1 MLESQT
7 TSSTLALDA
16 HLLGA
21 AQSLDTVAADSSHAD
36 RPARRDAPAGLL
48 PDAPGF
54 TEIARVE
61 VDAVGAVVA
70 AIVSP
75 GADARAFRALK
86 RGVRL
91 VDVLERIDR
100 GTAAQVGEAIVGGSP
115 ATGVSTVKVR
125 GSWRSLRFVS
135 ESPKG
140 SWPRVVTFALAHTPV
155 DAALAEESR
164 RRQAVSAALAR
175 ITSLLNS
182 DMLAEDMARAVL
194 PETVSTACF
203 DTGAILRV
211 RSNGRA
217 EVLAAYG
224 PTRRRGFPYPALEL
238 NDPTLTTATHEPG
251 LVSLAASSL
260 AGLPAALRDVSPR
273 GLRHLLLAPAF
284 AGHTLRGILVLG
296 ARAEPSGQI
305 LEADFL
311 RVVAD
316 GVGLSLGH
324 SVLSRQ
330 SQLSEVVLDTSVA
343 VARAISG
350 SLDLQ
355 RTFQQIASSAAR
367 VMGNCSCLL
376 LELRVEADD
385 LVVVASS
392 HGEDELLLGLAVKFE
407 GKQSSV
413 EALQEGRSIVVED
426 IAWGVGVEPV
436 TRERLRFRSALF
448 VPIRADGVLIGS
460 LLLYSTERRD
470 SYSPQDVARAEM
482 VAEQAAS
489 AICNARLY
497 RTLELSQQRSQV
509 LLRSLTQLRQQKRKE
524 WANVLHDDIV
534 QTMVAALY
542 EVQGLQ
548 ADLSETAGADAERV
562 ATILRRAIDD
572 TRRVIRDLRPPAL
585 DGVGL
590 SGALQALVE
599 RADRESSST
608 VTLEL
613 AAVPELTPGVE
624 TALYLVAREALHNAS
639 RYSNA
644 GHVWIRLAYRASSS
658 GAGAVS
664 LQVHD
669 DGRGFVADG
678 VDREG
683 HFGLTMM
690 GEQAALAG
698 GELSLDSNA
707 GGGTR
712 VEVVVPLACERPDEA
727 GQRPGAKAE
736 QS

>member
-1 MLESQT
+1 M
-7 TSSTLALDA
+7 
-16 HLLGA
+16 
-21 AQSLDTVAADSSHAD
+21 DTVAADARHAD

-48 PDAPGF
+48 PDAHGF
-54 TEIARVE
+54 TEVARVE
-61 VDAVGAVVA
+61 VDAVGAVVV

-75 GADARAFRALK
+75 GPDARAFRALK

-91 VDVLERIDR
+91 VDALERIDHM
-100 GTAAQVGEAIVGGSP
+100 TATRVAEALAGGSQE
-115 ATGVSTVKVR
+115 AGVSTIKVR
-125 GSWRSLRFVS
+125 GSWRSLRFSS
-135 ESPKG
+135 ESPAA
-140 SWPRVVTFALAHTPV
+140 SWPRGVTFALASTPTDV
-155 DAALAEESR
+155 ALAQESR
-164 RRQAVSAALAR
+164 RRQSVSAALVR

-182 DMLAEDMARAVL
+182 DMLPEDMARAVL

-260 AGLPAALRDVSPR
+260 AALPAALRDVSPR

-296 ARAEPSGQI
+296 ARAEPSGQT

-316 GVGLSLGH
+316 GIGLSLGH

-330 SQLSEVVLDTSVA
+330 SRLSEVVLDTSVA

-355 RTFQQIASSAAR
+355 RTFQQIALSAAR

-392 HGEDELLLGLAVKFE
+392 HTEDELLLGLAVKFE
-407 GKQSSV
+407 GKETNV
-413 EALQEGRSIVVED
+413 EALQVGRSIVAED
-426 IAWGVGVEPV
+426 IAWGVGVEPA
-436 TRERLRFRSALF
+436 TRKRLRFRSALF
-448 VPIRADGVLIGS
+448 VPIRADGALIGS
-460 LLLYSTERRD
+460 LLLYSTKRRD

-524 WANVLHDDIV
+524 WANILHDDIV

-548 ADLSETAGADAERV
+548 ADLSETASADAERV
-562 ATILRRAIDD
+562 AMILRRAIDD
-572 TRRVIRDLRPPAL
+572 TRKVIRDLRPPAL

-590 SGALQALVE
+590 SGALRALAE
-599 RADRESSST
+599 RADRESPAM

-613 AAVPELTPGVE
+613 ADVPELTPATE

-639 RYSNA
+639 RYANA
-644 GHVWIRLAYRASSS
+644 GHIRIRLGCRAGGS
-658 GAGAVS
+658 GTEAVS
-664 LQVHD
+664 LQVYD
-669 DGRGFVADG
+669 DGRGFVTDG
-678 VDREG
+678 FDREG

-698 GELSLDSNA
+698 GELSLDSSA

-712 VEVVVPLACERPDEA
+712 VEVVVPLACGRPDEA
-727 GQRPGAKAE
+727 GERSDEKVERP
-736 QS
+736 

>member
-1 MLESQT
+1 MTAESP
-7 TSSTLALDA
+7 
-16 HLLGA
+16 LG
-21 AQSLDTVAADSSHAD
+21 SPEV
-36 RPARRDAPAGLL
+36 
-48 PDAPGF
+48 

-61 VDAVGAVVA
+61 IDAAGTVVA
-70 AIVSP
+70 AAVSR
-75 GADARAFRALK
+75 GADARAFRVLR

-91 VDVLERIDR
+91 ADALDRIDH
-100 GTAAQVGEAIVGGSP
+100 AAAGQVADAILGGSAQSGA
-115 ATGVSTVKVR
+115 ATIKIR
-125 GSWRSLRFVS
+125 GSWRSLYFAS
-135 ESPKG
+135 EPPSGTRPH
-140 SWPRVVTFALAHTPV
+140 VVTFTLARTPTDGALAQ
-155 DAALAEESR
+155 ECR
-164 RRQAVSAALAR
+164 RRQAVSVALAS
-175 ITSLLNS
+175 ITSSLNS

-194 PETVSTACF
+194 PETVSMAGF

-217 EVLAAYG
+217 EVLAAFG
-224 PTRRRGFPYPALEL
+224 PTRRRGFPYPSLEL
-238 NDPTLTTATHEPG
+238 NDPTLAAVTHAPG
-251 LVSLAASSL
+251 LASLTGDALGA
-260 AGLPAALRDVSPR
+260 LPAALRDVSPR
-273 GLRHLLLAPAF
+273 GVRQLLLAPAF

-296 ARAEPSGQI
+296 ARTERSGPA

-324 SVLSRQ
+324 AVLSRQ
-330 SQLSEVVLDTSVA
+330 SQMSEVVLDTSVA

-355 RTFQQIASSAAR
+355 RTFQQIALSAAR

-385 LVVVASS
+385 LVVVAAS
-392 HGEDELLLGLAVKFE
+392 HAEDELLLGLAVKFE
-407 GKQSSV
+407 GKESSV
-413 EALQEGRSIVVED
+413 EALQEGRSIAVED
-426 IAWGVGVEPV
+426 IAWGVGVDPA
-436 TRERLRFRSALF
+436 TRKRLLFRSALF
-448 VPIRADGVLIGS
+448 VPIRADGALIGS

-470 SYSPQDVARAEM
+470 SYSSKDVARAEM

-497 RTLELSQQRSQV
+497 HTLELSQQHSQA
-509 LLRSLTQLRQQKRKE
+509 LLHSLTQLRQQKRKE

-548 ADLSETAGADAERV
+548 ADLPDTTSVDAERV

-599 RADRESSST
+599 RADQESSST

-613 AAVPELTPGVE
+613 GAVPELSPGVE
-624 TALYLVAREALHNAS
+624 TALYLVAREALHNAR

-644 GHVWIRLAYRASSS
+644 GHVWIRLGCREGGRGPRA
-658 GAGAVS
+658 VW

-698 GELSLDSNA
+698 GELRLDSNA

-712 VEVVVPLACERPDEA
+712 VEVVVPLADARPDGGERA
-727 GQRPGAKAE
+727 DDGGALSDERGALPDE
-736 QS
+736 RGAPPDDGGALPDERDVRS

>member
-1 MLESQT
+1 MV
-7 TSSTLALDA
+7 
-16 HLLGA
+16 A
-21 AQSLDTVAADSSHAD
+21 ATVA
-36 RPARRDAPAGLL
+36 R
-48 PDAPGF
+48 
-54 TEIARVE
+54 
-61 VDAVGAVVA
+61 
-70 AIVSP
+70 
-75 GADARAFRALK
+75 GADGRVFRVLK

-91 VDVLERIDR
+91 ADALERIDHV
-100 GTAAQVGEAIVGGSP
+100 AAGQVSNAILGGSAGGGV
-115 ATGVSTVKVR
+115 ATIKVR
-125 GSWRSLRFVS
+125 GSWRSLHFES
-135 ESPKG
+135 EPSDDTRPH
-140 SWPRVVTFALAHTPV
+140 VVTFALARTPT
-155 DAALAEESR
+155 DGALAEECR
-164 RRQAVSAALAR
+164 RRQAVSVALAS

-182 DMLAEDMARAVL
+182 DMPAEDMARAVL

-203 DTGAILRV
+203 DTGAILRA

-217 EVLAAYG
+217 EVLAAFG
-224 PTRRRGFPYPALEL
+224 PTRRRGFPYPSLEL
-238 NDPTLTTATHEPG
+238 NDPALAAVTHAPG
-251 LVSLAASSL
+251 LASL
-260 AGLPAALRDVSPR
+260 AGEALGVLPAALRDVCPR
-273 GLRHLLLAPAF
+273 GVHHLLIAPAF

-296 ARAEPSGQI
+296 ARTERSGQA
-305 LEADFL
+305 LESDFL

-316 GVGLSLGH
+316 GIGLSLGH
-324 SVLSRQ
+324 AVLSRR
-330 SQLSEVVLDTSVA
+330 SEMSEVVLDTSVA

-355 RTFQQIASSAAR
+355 RTFQQIALSAAR

-385 LVVVASS
+385 LVVVAAS
-392 HGEDELLLGLAVKFE
+392 HAEDELLLGLAVKFE
-407 GKQSSV
+407 GKESSV
-413 EALQEGRSIVVED
+413 EALQEGRSIAVED
-426 IAWGVGVEPV
+426 IAWGVGVDSA
-436 TRERLRFRSALF
+436 TRKRLLFRSALF
-448 VPIRADGVLIGS
+448 VPIRADGALIGS
-460 LLLYSTERRD
+460 LLLYSTARRD
-470 SYSPQDVARAEM
+470 SYSSQDVARAEM

-497 RTLELSQQRSQV
+497 QTLELSQQRSQA

-542 EVQGLQ
+542 EVQGMQ
-548 ADLSETAGADAERV
+548 ADLPDTTSVDAERV

-599 RADRESSST
+599 RADQESSST
-608 VTLEL
+608 VTLEIG
-613 AAVPELTPGVE
+613 AVPELSPGVE
-624 TALYLVAREALHNAS
+624 TALYLVAREALHNAR

-644 GHVWIRLAYRASSS
+644 GHVWIRLGCRDGAPGS
-658 GAGAVS
+658 GAVW

-669 DGRGFVADG
+669 DGRGFVADL

-690 GEQAALAG
+690 GEQAALVG
-698 GELSLDSNA
+698 GELRLDSNA

-712 VEVVVPLACERPDEA
+712 VEVVVPLADARPDDEDDD
-727 GQRPGAKAE
+727 GGERSFDGEERRDERGVSP
-736 QS
+736 